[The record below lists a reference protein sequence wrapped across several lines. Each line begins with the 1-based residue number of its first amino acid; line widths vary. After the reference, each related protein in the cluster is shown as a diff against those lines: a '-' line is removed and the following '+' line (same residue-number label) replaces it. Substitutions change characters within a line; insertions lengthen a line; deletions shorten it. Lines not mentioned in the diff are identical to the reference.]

1 MKKIIVATTVLEIF
15 LIGCQMPNHD
25 NFTET
30 TQQETENPKDTT
42 EEDETSSETSTEGEN
57 TDSETDSETE
67 DKAEETPEIDDT
79 EYVPEDSLPEETAPD
94 ELSEWF
100 VLEREY
106 YVNQKLEDLYICFY
120 DKEFV
125 KAVYSRGSV
134 KQNPFKPWK
143 YEEVSANGKFVPYA
157 ELPEFCK

>member
-1 MKKIIVATTVLEIF
+1 MKKTALFVLIATVLF
-15 LIGCQMPNHD
+15 MGCQMPNHD

-30 TQQETENPKDTT
+30 TQQEKENPKDTT

-100 VLEREY
+100 VLEKEY
-106 YVNQKLEDLYICFY
+106 YVK
-120 DKEFV
+120 
-125 KAVYSRGSV
+125 R
-134 KQNPFKPWK
+134 
-143 YEEVSANGKFVPYA
+143 
-157 ELPEFCK
+157 